1 MIVQALCAYY
11 DALAARGEI
20 SPPGWCEARVSFT
33 LDLDENGS
41 LRSLDQSNIDYY
53 TGLLEG

>member
-1 MIVQALCAYY
+1 MILQALCAYY

-20 SPPGWCEARVSFT
+20 SPPGWCEARVSFA

-41 LRSLDQSNIDYY
+41 LRGVIPLK
-53 TGLLEG
+53 TVPPGGKK